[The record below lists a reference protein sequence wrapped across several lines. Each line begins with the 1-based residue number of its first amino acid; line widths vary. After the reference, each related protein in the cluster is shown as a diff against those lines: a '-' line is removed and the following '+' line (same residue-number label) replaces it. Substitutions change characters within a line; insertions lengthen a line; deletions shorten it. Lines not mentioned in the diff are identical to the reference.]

1 MTIGSIITWIVVGGI
16 SGFLAEH
23 VIGGFHIGCIGTVI
37 VGIIG
42 AFIGGWLFQQFHINI
57 GVTGLLNTII
67 TAFVGA
73 VVLLLGIRIL
83 RRV

>member
-1 MTIGSIITWIVVGGI
+1 LISVKLNFYQSSKKEFNMTLGSIITWIVVGGI

-23 VIGGFHIGCIGTVI
+23 VIGG
-37 VGIIG
+37 
-42 AFIGGWLFQQFHINI
+42 WLFQQFHINI
-57 GVTGLLNTII
+57 GVAGWLNTII